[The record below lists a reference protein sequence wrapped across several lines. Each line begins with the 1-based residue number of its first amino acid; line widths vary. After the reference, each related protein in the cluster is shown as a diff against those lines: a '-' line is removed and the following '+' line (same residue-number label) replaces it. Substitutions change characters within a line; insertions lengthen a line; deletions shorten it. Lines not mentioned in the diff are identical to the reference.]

1 MVQLLYF
8 LPKMS
13 QPLLANLSSCCTA
26 GRISAGLAAS
36 LIRIIHLRWAFR
48 PALESTWTQLCLT
61 ADGCW
66 HTGTQTT
73 LCLITIRWQ
82 CCSFTDKS
90 VTAFMIY
97 YLLVDINWDEYS
109 VFLIFNFLVTI
120 KPLFFFLLYF
130 VLLSSPVNLSLWWYV
145 CAAMFD
151 LILMSVG
158 QCYTNFEWWEYWV
171 HMGWSV
177 CTGVCV
183 CLECCTKSSFWGWN
197 AGSSWSIEK
206 MVCMCL
212 PGFMK
217 HPVIHT
223 HFSLLQIYIPPQG
236 KEEVFIIIFQCAVIL
251 NILENRR
258 TLKSNPE

>member
-48 PALESTWTQLCLT
+48 PALESTWTQMCLT

-66 HTGTQTT
+66 HTGTQTM

-90 VTAFMIY
+90 VAAFMIY

-109 VFLIFNFLVTI
+109 VFLIFNFLMTI
-120 KPLFFFLLYF
+120 KPLFYYILFYYHPQLTFLCDDSC
-130 VLLSSPVNLSLWWYV
+130 VLPCLTLFLCQWGSVIQILSGGSTEFIWDGV
-145 CAAMFD
+145 C
-151 LILMSVG
+151 V
-158 QCYTNFEWWEYWV
+158 W
-171 HMGWSV
+171 
-177 CTGVCV
+177 VCV

-217 HPVIHT
+217 QPVIHT
-223 HFSLLQIYIPPQG
+223 HFSLLQIYIPTQG

-258 TLKSNPE
+258 TLKSNHE

>member
-120 KPLFFFLLYF
+120 KPLFFLLLYF

-158 QCYTNFEWWEYWV
+158 QCYTNLECVYGCVCVSRVLYKELFLRLECRIVMEYWEDGLHV
-171 HMGWSV
+171 SPGLYETPCYSHTFLTVTNLYSPTGQGRSFHNYISV
-177 CTGVCV
+177 CCY
-183 CLECCTKSSFWGWN
+183 S
-197 AGSSWSIEK
+197 
-206 MVCMCL
+206 
-212 PGFMK
+212 
-217 HPVIHT
+217 
-223 HFSLLQIYIPPQG
+223 
-236 KEEVFIIIFQCAVIL
+236 
-251 NILENRR
+251 
-258 TLKSNPE
+258 

>member
-120 KPLFFFLLYF
+120 KPLFFLLLYF

-158 QCYTNFEWWEYWV
+158 QCYTNLECVY
-171 HMGWSV
+171 G
-177 CTGVCV
+177 CVCV
-183 CLECCTKSSFWGWN
+183 CVSSVVQRALFEAGMQDRHGVLRRWSACVSRALWNTLLFTHISHCYKSIFPHR
-197 AGSSWSIEK
+197 ARK
-206 MVCMCL
+206 
-212 PGFMK
+212 K
-217 HPVIHT
+217 
-223 HFSLLQIYIPPQG
+223 FS
-236 KEEVFIIIFQCAVIL
+236 
-251 NILENRR
+251 
-258 TLKSNPE
+258 

>member
-120 KPLFFFLLYF
+120 KPLFFYYYILFYYHPQLTFLCDDMC
-130 VLLSSPVNLSLWWYV
+130 VLPCLTLFLCQWGSVIQILSGGSTEFIW
-145 CAAMFD
+145 D
-151 LILMSVG
+151 
-158 QCYTNFEWWEYWV
+158 
-171 HMGWSV
+171 
-177 CTGVCV
+177 GVCV
-183 CLECCTKSSFWGWN
+183 RVCVCVSSVVQRALFEAGMQDRHGVLRRWFACVSRALWNTLLFTHISHCYKSIFPHR
-197 AGSSWSIEK
+197 ARK
-206 MVCMCL
+206 
-212 PGFMK
+212 K
-217 HPVIHT
+217 
-223 HFSLLQIYIPPQG
+223 FS
-236 KEEVFIIIFQCAVIL
+236 
-251 NILENRR
+251 
-258 TLKSNPE
+258 

>member
-120 KPLFFFLLYF
+120 KPLFFFNYILFYYHPQLTF
-130 VLLSSPVNLSLWWYV
+130 LCDDICVLPCLTLFLCQWG
-145 CAAMFD
+145 
-151 LILMSVG
+151 SVI
-158 QCYTNFEWWEYWV
+158 QI
-171 HMGWSV
+171 WSV

-183 CLECCTKSSFWGWN
+183 CVSRVLYKELFLRLECRIVMEYWEDGLHVSPGLYETPCYSHTFLTVTNLYSPTGQGRSFHN
-197 AGSSWSIEK
+197 YIS
-206 MVCMCL
+206 VCCY
-212 PGFMK
+212 
-217 HPVIHT
+217 
-223 HFSLLQIYIPPQG
+223 S
-236 KEEVFIIIFQCAVIL
+236 
-251 NILENRR
+251 
-258 TLKSNPE
+258 